1 MNNFTIISDE
11 VKSAIAKK
19 EPIVALESTIISHG
33 MPFPQN
39 EQTALEVEDIV
50 RSNGATPAT
59 VAVIKG
65 KLKVGLN
72 RSEIKDL
79 STKPGIIKMSKSNL
93 YTGILRKKSGSTTV
107 AATLIACKFFGLE
120 FFATGGI
127 GGVHRN
133 IEELDISADLFELA
147 NANCTVVCSGPKAI
161 LDIPKTIEVLEAFGI
176 PVITYKHDQIPSFW
190 SRDSKLNS
198 TIVSHKVEEI
208 AAMHNLRKELNV
220 TGCQLIAN
228 PIEKKFQI
236 KKEVIEPIIKNSI
249 KIMEKKNITGKDV
262 TPFLLKK
269 IAEETEGASLKTN
282 IELIKSN
289 ADLAAKIAKKACIN
303 IKI

>member
-1 MNNFTIISDE
+1 MNNFIIISDE

-19 EPIVALESTIISHG
+19 DPIVALESTIISHG

-39 EQTALEVEDIV
+39 EKTALEVEDIV

-59 VAVIKG
+59 VAVING
-65 KLKVGLN
+65 RLKVGLN

-93 YTGILRKKSGSTTV
+93 YAGILRNQTGSTTV

-133 IEELDISADLFELA
+133 IGELDISADLFELA
-147 NANCTVVCSGPKAI
+147 SANCTVVCSGPKAI

-176 PVITYKHDQIPSFW
+176 PVITYKQNKIPSFW
-190 SRDSKLNS
+190 SRDSGIKS
-198 TIVSHKVEEI
+198 TIVTHKVEEI
-208 AAMHNLRKELNV
+208 AAMHNMRKELNV

-228 PIEKKFQI
+228 PIAKKFEI
-236 KKEVIEPIIKNSI
+236 KRELIEPIIKNSI
-249 KIMEKKNITGKDV
+249 EIMEKNNIIGKDV

-269 IAEETEGASLKTN
+269 IAEKTEGASLKTN

-289 ADLAAKIAKKACIN
+289 ADLAAKIAKRACKNIN
-303 IKI
+303 I

>member
-1 MNNFTIISDE
+1 MNSFTIISDE

-19 EPIVALESTIISHG
+19 DPIVALESTIISHG
-33 MPFPQN
+33 MPFPHN
-39 EQTALEVEDIV
+39 EQTALEVEEIV
-50 RSNGATPAT
+50 RSNGVTPAT

-72 RSEIKDL
+72 GSEIKDL
-79 STKPGIIKMSKSNL
+79 STNPGIIKMSKSNL
-93 YTGILRKKSGSTTV
+93 YAGILRNQTGSTTV
-107 AATLIACKFFGLE
+107 AATLIACKFLGLE

-190 SRDSKLNS
+190 SRDSKINS
-198 TIVSHKVEEI
+198 TIVSHNVEEI

-228 PIEKKFQI
+228 PI
-236 KKEVIEPIIKNSI
+236 
-249 KIMEKKNITGKDV
+249 GK
-262 TPFLLKK
+262 TR
-269 IAEETEGASLKTN
+269 
-282 IELIKSN
+282 
-289 ADLAAKIAKKACIN
+289 
-303 IKI
+303 

>member
-11 VKSAIAKK
+11 VKSAITKK
-19 EPIVALESTIISHG
+19 DPIVALESTIISHG

-39 EQTALEVEDIV
+39 EETALEVEDIV
-50 RSNGATPAT
+50 RSNGVTPAT

-65 KLKVGLN
+65 KLKVGLS

-79 STKPGIIKMSKSNL
+79 STKPDIIKMSKSNL
-93 YTGILRKKSGSTTV
+93 YTGIIRNQTGSTTV

-133 IEELDISADLFELA
+133 TGELDISADLFELA
-147 NANCTVVCSGPKAI
+147 SANCTVVCSGPKAI

-176 PVITYKHDQIPSFW
+176 PVITYKQNQIPSFW
-190 SRDSKLNS
+190 SRDSKINS
-198 TIVSHKVEEI
+198 SIVAQNVDEI
-208 AAMHNLRKELNV
+208 AAMHNVRKALDV

-228 PIEKKFQI
+228 PIGKQFQI
-236 KKEVIEPIIKNSI
+236 KRAVIEPIIKDSI

-289 ADLAAKIAKKACIN
+289 ADLAAKIAKKACKK

>member
-1 MNNFTIISDE
+1 MNNFIIISDE

-19 EPIVALESTIISHG
+19 DPIVALESTIISHG

-39 EQTALEVEDIV
+39 EKTALEVEDIV

-59 VAVIKG
+59 VAVING
-65 KLKVGLN
+65 RLKVGLN

-93 YTGILRKKSGSTTV
+93 YTGILRNQTGSTTV

-133 IEELDISADLFELA
+133 IGELDISADLFELA
-147 NANCTVVCSGPKAI
+147 SAKCTVVCSGPKAI

-176 PVITYKHDQIPSFW
+176 PVITYKQNKIPSFW
-190 SRDSKLNS
+190 SRDSEIKS
-198 TIVSHKVEEI
+198 TIVAHNVEEI
-208 AAMHNLRKELNV
+208 AAMHNVRKELNV

-228 PIEKKFQI
+228 PIAKKFEI
-236 KKEVIEPIIKNSI
+236 KRELIEPIIKISI
-249 KIMEKKNITGKDV
+249 EIMEKNNIIGKDV

-269 IAEETEGASLKTN
+269 IAEKTEGASLKTN

>member
-1 MNNFTIISDE
+1 MNNFIIISDE

-19 EPIVALESTIISHG
+19 DPIVALESTIISHG

-39 EQTALEVEDIV
+39 KETALEVEDIV

-59 VAVIKG
+59 VAVING
-65 KLKVGLN
+65 RLKVGLN

-93 YTGILRKKSGSTTV
+93 YTGILRNQTGSTTV

-133 IEELDISADLFELA
+133 IGELDISADLFELA
-147 NANCTVVCSGPKAI
+147 SANCTVVCSGPKAI

-176 PVITYKHDQIPSFW
+176 PVITYKQNKIPSFW
-190 SRDSKLNS
+190 SRDSGIKS
-198 TIVSHKVEEI
+198 TIVTHKVEEI
-208 AAMHNLRKELNV
+208 AAMHNMRKELNV

-228 PIEKKFQI
+228 PIAKNFEI
-236 KKEVIEPIIKNSI
+236 KRELIEPIIKNSI
-249 KIMEKKNITGKDV
+249 EIMEKNNIIGKDV

-269 IAEETEGASLKTN
+269 IAEKTEGASLKTN

>member
-1 MNNFTIISDE
+1 MNNFIIISDE

-19 EPIVALESTIISHG
+19 DPIVALESTIISHG

-39 EQTALEVEDIV
+39 EKTALEVEDIV

-59 VAVIKG
+59 VAVING
-65 KLKVGLN
+65 RLKVGLN

-93 YTGILRKKSGSTTV
+93 YAGILRNQTGSTTV

-133 IEELDISADLFELA
+133 IGELDISADLFELA

-176 PVITYKHDQIPSFW
+176 PVITYKQNKIPSFW
-190 SRDSKLNS
+190 SRDSGIKS
-198 TIVSHKVEEI
+198 TIVTHKVEEI
-208 AAMHNLRKELNV
+208 AAMHNMRKELNV

-228 PIEKKFQI
+228 PIAKKFEI
-236 KKEVIEPIIKNSI
+236 KRELIEPIIKNSI
-249 KIMEKKNITGKDV
+249 EIMEKNNIIGKDV

-269 IAEETEGASLKTN
+269 IAEKTEGASLKTN

-289 ADLAAKIAKKACIN
+289 ADLAAKIAKRACKNIN
-303 IKI
+303 I

>member
-1 MNNFTIISDE
+1 MNNYTVISDE

-19 EPIVALESTIISHG
+19 DPIVALESTIISHG

-39 EQTALEVEDIV
+39 EKTALEVEDIV

-59 VAVIKG
+59 VAVING
-65 KLKVGLN
+65 RLKVGLN

-79 STKPGIIKMSKSNL
+79 STKPDIIKMSKSNL
-93 YTGILRKKSGSTTV
+93 YTGILRNQTGSTTV

-133 IEELDISADLFELA
+133 IGELDISADLFELA
-147 NANCTVVCSGPKAI
+147 SANCTVVCSGPKAI

-176 PVITYKHDQIPSFW
+176 PVITYKQNKIPSFW
-190 SRDSKLNS
+190 SRDSGIKS
-198 TIVSHKVEEI
+198 TIVTHKVEEI
-208 AAMHNLRKELNV
+208 AAMHNVRKELNV

-228 PIEKKFQI
+228 PIAKKFEI
-236 KKEVIEPIIKNSI
+236 KRELIEPIIKNSI
-249 KIMEKKNITGKDV
+249 EIMEKNNITGKDV

-269 IAEETEGASLKTN
+269 IAEKTEGASLKTN

-289 ADLAAKIAKKACIN
+289 ADLAAKIAKTACKNIN
-303 IKI
+303 I